1 MAIEHP
7 RTPAPPTTLDPS
19 LPQQRHSSVQE
30 LSQRAA
36 LGHVAPGQKPWL
48 TLVGIGADGEAGLS
62 DRAREAISSA
72 ELVFGSARQLSLVPS
87 LLRGE
92 TAYWPTRFAL
102 GVARVMSR
110 RGQPTCVLASG
121 DPFFYGV
128 GATLSPHLEEGEF
141 VCYPLPSSVS
151 LAAARLGWS
160 LQDTQIVSLHGR
172 ELRTVVPHLHPGRRI
187 FALSWNLDTPAELAR
202 LLVARGFGPSRLTVL
217 EALGGPEERIRS
229 CHASEY
235 ALSRCS
241 DLNLVA
247 IDLVADHHAVWLPL
261 RASVP
266 DAEFEHDGQLTKQDI
281 RAITLSALQPRPGA
295 RLWDVGAGSGSIGI
309 EWLLSHPSCEA
320 IAIERDAARC
330 ERIKRNAEALGVP
343 QLSVVEGHAPD
354 ALDGLEPPD
363 TIFIGGGVAHP
374 ELIERCWN
382 ALESRGRMVVNA
394 VSLESE
400 AQLLAE
406 YAARGGELHR
416 LSLESAAPLGTMTA
430 WRPSLPVTQ
439 WRIQKP

>member
-1 MAIEHP
+1 M
-7 RTPAPPTTLDPS
+7 
-19 LPQQRHSSVQE
+19 QE
-30 LSQRAA
+30 LSSRPAERPYTRQT
-36 LGHVAPGQKPWL
+36 WL

-62 DRAREAISSA
+62 ERAKDAIASA
-72 ELVFGSARQLSLVPS
+72 ELVFGSARQLALVPS

-128 GATLSPHLEEGEF
+128 GATLSPHLEQGEF
-141 VCYPLPSSVS
+141 VCHPLPSSVS

-160 LQDTQIVSLHGR
+160 LQSTEVVSLHGR
-172 ELRTVVPHLHPGRRI
+172 ELRTIVPHLHPGRRI

-247 IDLVADHHAVWLPL
+247 LDLVPDPHAVWLPL

-266 DAEFEHDGQLTKQDI
+266 DTEFEHDGQLTKQDI

-295 RLWDVGAGSGSIGI
+295 RLWDVGAGAGSIGI

-320 IAIERDAARC
+320 IAIEREPARC
-330 ERIKRNAEALGVP
+330 ERIRRNAEALGVP
-343 QLSVVEGHAPD
+343 QLAIVEGHAPD
-354 ALDGLEPPD
+354 ALEGLAPPD
-363 TIFIGGGVAHP
+363 VIFVGGGVSDP
-374 ELIERCWN
+374 SLLERCWS
-382 ALESRGRMVVNA
+382 ALGSRGRLVVNA

-416 LSLESAAPLGTMTA
+416 LSVESAAPLGTMTA

>member
-1 MAIEHP
+1 MSFERP
-7 RTPAPPTTLDPS
+7 RTPPPPS
-19 LPQQRHSSVQE
+19 PPELAQATGPRPSSIQE
-30 LSQRAA
+30 LAQ
-36 LGHVAPGQKPWL
+36 GQPYSPQTWL

-62 DRAREAISSA
+62 ERAREAIRRA
-72 ELVFGSARQLSLVPS
+72 ELVFGSARQLALVPS

-128 GATLSPHLEEGEF
+128 GATLSPHLEPGEF

-160 LQDTQIVSLHGR
+160 LQDTEVVSLHGR
-172 ELRTVVPHLHPGRRI
+172 ELRTIVPYLHPGRRI

-202 LLVARGFGPSRLTVL
+202 LLVARGFGPSHLTVL

-229 CHASEY
+229 CQAQDYS
-235 ALSRCS
+235 LSRCS

-247 IDLVADHHAVWLPL
+247 IDLVPDPHAVWLPL

-266 DAEFEHDGQLTKQDI
+266 DTEIEHDGQLTKQDV

-295 RLWDVGAGSGSIGI
+295 RLWDVGAGAGSIGI
-309 EWLLSHPSCEA
+309 EWLLSHRSCEA

-330 ERIKRNAEALGVP
+330 ERIRRNAEALGVP
-343 QLSVVEGHAPD
+343 HLSIVEGHAPD
-354 ALDGLEPPD
+354 ALEGLAPPD
-363 TIFIGGGVAHP
+363 VIFVGGGVSDP
-374 ELIERCWN
+374 SLIERCWS
-382 ALESRGRMVVNA
+382 ALGSRGRLVINA
-394 VSLESE
+394 VSLEGE

-406 YAARGGELHR
+406 YAARGGELLR
-416 LSLESAAPLGTMTA
+416 LSIESAAPLGTMTA

>member
-1 MAIEHP
+1 MSFERS
-7 RTPAPPTTLDPS
+7 RTPAPPAALDPS
-19 LPQQRHSSVQE
+19 SSAT
-30 LSQRAA
+30 RTR
-36 LGHVAPGQKPWL
+36 KPWL

-62 DRAREAISSA
+62 VRAREAISGA
-72 ELVFGSARQLSLVPS
+72 ELVFGSARQLALVPS
-87 LLRGE
+87 LLNAE

-102 GVARVMSR
+102 GVARVVAR
-110 RGQPTCVLASG
+110 RGLPTCVLASG

-141 VCYPLPSSVS
+141 LCYPLPSSVS

-160 LQDTQIVSLHGR
+160 VQDTEVVSLHGR
-172 ELRTVVPHLHPGRRI
+172 ELRTIVPHLHPGRRI

-202 LLVARGFGPSRLTVL
+202 LLIARGFGPSRMTVL

-229 CHASEY
+229 CQASDF
-235 ALSRCS
+235 ALSRGS

-247 IDLVADHHAVWLPL
+247 IDLVADPHAVWLPL
-261 RASVP
+261 RASVA
-266 DAEFEHDGQLTKQDI
+266 DTEFEHDGQLTKQDV

-295 RLWDVGAGSGSIGI
+295 RLWDVGAGAGSIGI

-343 QLSVVEGHAPD
+343 QLTVVEGQAPE
-354 ALDGLEPPD
+354 ALAGLAPPD
-363 TIFIGGGVAHP
+363 TIFVGGGVTHP
-374 ELIERCWN
+374 ELVERCWN
-382 ALESRGRMVVNA
+382 ALGSRGRLVINA
-394 VSLESE
+394 VALESE

-416 LSLESAAPLGTMTA
+416 ISLESAAPLGTMTA